1 MKVEAFN
8 SELNPFSIENL
19 IKSEPS
25 NAHANDSGYSAHSE
39 SGSEADN
46 AESISPPR
54 NTRSVGY
61 DRIPNYSHL
70 PFGTVPH
77 VGAMGQSQ
85 AENAMFKNLLI
96 YSNFI
101 QMVQV
106 RIYHFFYSLIHIT
119 RNRLYNHIFSEIK
132 VSIPLQPND
141 NQFLQFKWTDCN
153 QIHAQICTN
162 PAQHIHEKVHE
173 SARKTAIVHS
183 HMNSRK
189 KTENWFMIVTSVT
202 SDLDSSAI

>member
-106 RIYHFFYSLIHIT
+106 RIDLFSTVLFKSPATDSVTTFLAKSKSPSHFNQTTISFSSSNEPIAT
-119 RNRLYNHIFSEIK
+119 RSMLRFARILHNIFTK
-132 VSIPLQPND
+132 
-141 NQFLQFKWTDCN
+141 K
-153 QIHAQICTN
+153 CTS
-162 PAQHIHEKVHE
+162 QHEKRSSCTPLRTQE
-173 SARKTAIVHS
+173 RKRKTDLWLWHLSQAI
-183 HMNSRK
+183 
-189 KTENWFMIVTSVT
+189 WP
-202 SDLDSSAI
+202 A

>member
-1 MKVEAFN
+1 MKVETFN

-54 NTRSVGY
+54 SNTRSVGY
-61 DRIPNYSHL
+61 ERIPNYSHL

-106 RIYHFFYSLIHIT
+106 RIYHFFYSCIHIT
-119 RNRLYNHIFSEIK
+119 CDRICNIIFSEIK

-141 NQFLQFKWTDCN
+141 NQFLQF
-153 QIHAQICTN
+153 Q
-162 PAQHIHEKVHE
+162 
-173 SARKTAIVHS
+173 
-183 HMNSRK
+183 
-189 KTENWFMIVTSVT
+189 
-202 SDLDSSAI
+202 

>member
-54 NTRSVGY
+54 LNTRSVGY
-61 DRIPNYSHL
+61 ERIPNYSHL
-70 PFGTVPH
+70 PFGPH

-106 RIYHFFYSLIHIT
+106 RFI
-119 RNRLYNHIFSEIK
+119 N
-132 VSIPLQPND
+132 
-141 NQFLQFKWTDCN
+141 FLQ
-153 QIHAQICTN
+153 
-162 PAQHIHEKVHE
+162 
-173 SARKTAIVHS
+173 SYS
-183 HMNSRK
+183 HYLRQ
-189 KTENWFMIVTSVT
+189 T
-202 SDLDSSAI
+202 L

>member
-39 SGSEADN
+39 SESEADN

-54 NTRSVGY
+54 SNTRSVGY
-61 DRIPNYSHL
+61 ERIPNYSHL

-77 VGAMGQSQ
+77 VGTMGQSQ

-106 RIYHFFYSLIHIT
+106 RIYNFSTVVFKLPATDFVTSFLAKSKSPSHFNQTTISFSSFNEPIASRYMLGFARLMHDNFTKKCTSL
-119 RNRLYNHIFSEIK
+119 
-132 VSIPLQPND
+132 
-141 NQFLQFKWTDCN
+141 
-153 QIHAQICTN
+153 
-162 PAQHIHEKVHE
+162 HEKRP
-173 SARKTAIVHS
+173 SCTPI
-183 HMNSRK
+183 
-189 KTENWFMIVTSVT
+189 
-202 SDLDSSAI
+202 

>member
-46 AESISPPR
+46 AESVSPPR
-54 NTRSVGY
+54 NSRPIGHERLPGY
-61 DRIPNYSHL
+61 NHL
-70 PFGTVPH
+70 PFGSVPH
-77 VGAMGQSQ
+77 MGPMGQSQ

-106 RIYHFFYSLIHIT
+106 RAFFISWI
-119 RNRLYNHIFSEIK
+119 
-132 VSIPLQPND
+132 Q
-141 NQFLQFKWTDCN
+141 
-153 QIHAQICTN
+153 
-162 PAQHIHEKVHE
+162 
-173 SARKTAIVHS
+173 
-183 HMNSRK
+183 
-189 KTENWFMIVTSVT
+189 
-202 SDLDSSAI
+202 

>member
-54 NTRSVGY
+54 SQNTRSVGY
-61 DRIPNYSHL
+61 ERISNYSHL
-70 PFGTVPH
+70 PFGPH
-77 VGAMGQSQ
+77 VGPSMGQSQ

-106 RIYHFFYSLIHIT
+106 RICHFSTVLFTSPATTFLFLFA
-119 RNRLYNHIFSEIK
+119 RLNNNRKSFE
-132 VSIPLQPND
+132 
-141 NQFLQFKWTDCN
+141 
-153 QIHAQICTN
+153 
-162 PAQHIHEKVHE
+162 
-173 SARKTAIVHS
+173 
-183 HMNSRK
+183 
-189 KTENWFMIVTSVT
+189 
-202 SDLDSSAI
+202 

>member
-46 AESISPPR
+46 AELISPPR

-106 RIYHFFYSLIHIT
+106 RIYHFFYSLIHII
-119 RNRLYNHIFSEIK
+119 RNKLYIHIFSEIK

-141 NQFLQFKWTDCN
+141 NQFLQF
-153 QIHAQICTN
+153 Q
-162 PAQHIHEKVHE
+162 
-173 SARKTAIVHS
+173 
-183 HMNSRK
+183 
-189 KTENWFMIVTSVT
+189 
-202 SDLDSSAI
+202 

>member
-54 NTRSVGY
+54 SNTRSVGY
-61 DRIPNYSHL
+61 ERIPNYSHL
-70 PFGTVPH
+70 PFGPH

-106 RIYHFFYSLIHIT
+106 RNFHKFSQ
-119 RNRLYNHIFSEIK
+119 IFEI
-132 VSIPLQPND
+132 
-141 NQFLQFKWTDCN
+141 
-153 QIHAQICTN
+153 
-162 PAQHIHEKVHE
+162 
-173 SARKTAIVHS
+173 
-183 HMNSRK
+183 
-189 KTENWFMIVTSVT
+189 
-202 SDLDSSAI
+202 

>member
-106 RIYHFFYSLIHIT
+106 RIYHFFYSLIHINC
-119 RNRLYNHIFSEIK
+119 NRL
-132 VSIPLQPND
+132 
-141 NQFLQFKWTDCN
+141 
-153 QIHAQICTN
+153 
-162 PAQHIHEKVHE
+162 
-173 SARKTAIVHS
+173 
-183 HMNSRK
+183 
-189 KTENWFMIVTSVT
+189 
-202 SDLDSSAI
+202 

>member
-46 AESISPPR
+46 TESISPPR
-54 NTRSVGY
+54 NSGHDRLPGY
-61 DRIPNYSHL
+61 NHL
-70 PFGTVPH
+70 PFGSVPH
-77 VGAMGQSQ
+77 MTPMGQSQ

-106 RIYHFFYSLIHIT
+106 RKFFQKFPKFIFEFYRGHQLTHFLAKSKSSSPSFPKTPIAINS
-119 RNRLYNHIFSEIK
+119 N
-132 VSIPLQPND
+132 
-141 NQFLQFKWTDCN
+141 
-153 QIHAQICTN
+153 AQIATR
-162 PAQHIHEKVHE
+162 IVLRFR
-173 SARKTAIVHS
+173 ARNDVF
-183 HMNSRK
+183 K
-189 KTENWFMIVTSVT
+189 KKCKS
-202 SDLDSSAI
+202 

>member
-46 AESISPPR
+46 TESISPPR
-54 NTRSVGY
+54 NSGHDRLPGY
-61 DRIPNYSHL
+61 NHL
-70 PFGTVPH
+70 PFGSVPH
-77 VGAMGQSQ
+77 MTPMGQSQ

-106 RIYHFFYSLIHIT
+106 RKKFQKFSKFYQAFFTVGI
-119 RNRLYNHIFSEIK
+119 
-132 VSIPLQPND
+132 
-141 NQFLQFKWTDCN
+141 
-153 QIHAQICTN
+153 
-162 PAQHIHEKVHE
+162 
-173 SARKTAIVHS
+173 
-183 HMNSRK
+183 
-189 KTENWFMIVTSVT
+189 
-202 SDLDSSAI
+202 DLT

>member
-54 NTRSVGY
+54 SNTRSVGY
-61 DRIPNYSHL
+61 ERIPNYSHL

-106 RIYHFFYSLIHIT
+106 RIDHFSTVVFTSL
-119 RNRLYNHIFSEIK
+119 
-132 VSIPLQPND
+132 
-141 NQFLQFKWTDCN
+141 
-153 QIHAQICTN
+153 A
-162 PAQHIHEKVHE
+162 
-173 SARKTAIVHS
+173 
-183 HMNSRK
+183 
-189 KTENWFMIVTSVT
+189 TESVT
-202 SDLDSSAI
+202 SFLAKSKSPSRFNQTTISFSSSNEPIATRPMLRFARILHDIFTKKCTSQHEKRSPCTPL